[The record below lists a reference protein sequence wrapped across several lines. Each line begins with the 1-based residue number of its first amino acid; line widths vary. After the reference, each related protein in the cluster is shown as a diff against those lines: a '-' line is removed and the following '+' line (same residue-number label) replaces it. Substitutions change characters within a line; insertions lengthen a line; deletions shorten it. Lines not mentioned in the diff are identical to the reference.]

1 MKKTMIFLAS
11 VTKTA
16 DYESDVILAMEAF
29 FTMEKAEAFMTK
41 NGLVKRGW
49 GGWENPK
56 NFDIKGEITYMEV
69 K

>member
-16 DYESDVILAMEAF
+16 DYSGDVTLAMEAF
-29 FTMEKAEAFMTK
+29 FTMDKAEAFMTK
-41 NGLVKRGW
+41 NGLVKRAW
-49 GGWENPK
+49 GGLENPK
-56 NFDIKGEITYMEV
+56 NFDIKGEITYLEV